1 VSAVPD
7 DSDLGGF
14 RVDLRQARAGDG
26 RAIAQ
31 VLADHDR
38 FDGRLDDPAAAA
50 VRIESLLPDAHDPLR
65 TLLVAEEPLAGVV
78 GYVHWQV
85 TYPVFLDG
93 PSLYLTELFVGAT
106 YRGRGVGS
114 LLLDAVHAEADAL
127 GSARVELVQV
137 RGTEAHRRGFY
148 RDRGYRHADH
158 LDVLRRRP

>member
-1 VSAVPD
+1 VSATPD
-7 DSDLGGF
+7 GSAPGAF
-14 RVDLRQARAGDG
+14 RVDLRGARAGDG

-38 FDGRLDDPAAAA
+38 FDGLADDLDRAA

-65 TLLVAEEPLAGVV
+65 TLLVADEVLAGVV

-93 PSLYLTELFVGAT
+93 PSLYLTELFVAT
-106 YRGRGVGS
+106 PHRGRGVGS
-114 LLLDAVHAEADAL
+114 RLLDAVHAEADAL
-127 GSARVELVQV
+127 GAARVELVQV
-137 RGTEAHRRGFY
+137 RDTDAHRRGFY

-158 LDVLRRRP
+158 LDVLRR

>member
-1 VSAVPD
+1 VSAAPHD
-7 DSDLGGF
+7 PAPGGF
-14 RVDLRQARAGDG
+14 RVDLRGARAGDG

-38 FDGRLDDPAAAA
+38 FDGRLDDLVAAA
-50 VRIESLLPDAHDPLR
+50 VRVESLLPDAHDPLR
-65 TLLVAEEPLAGVV
+65 TLLVADEALSGVV

-93 PSLYLTELFVGAT
+93 PSLYVTELFVGAPH
-106 YRGRGVGS
+106 RGRGVGS
-114 LLLDAVHAEADAL
+114 LLLDAVHAEAEAL
-127 GSARVELVQV
+127 GAARVELVQV

-158 LDVLRRRP
+158 LDVLRRR